1 MLSRR
6 KFFYAG
12 AGVTSTLVA
21 GSSVAKAC
29 AALTAEQPLGPFFP
43 RAGTPTMPVREDGNS
58 SVPIHLANDNDLT
71 FVKGKDGTATGQIV
85 YVKGKVVD
93 GDCSPIANASIIIWQ
108 ASASGRY
115 NHNGD
120 SHNEDFRHP
129 VTGKTISR
137 TIDPFFQYWGQAT
150 SDTDGQY
157 QFKTIVPG
165 FYPAD
170 IQRGWFRP
178 PHIHLLTSAVGF
190 PQFVSQLYFR
200 GQHLEDNEFI
210 QQLNARDHL
219 LQNPR
224 LTEQQRE
231 GLLID
236 FAKDPQITDG
246 LVGEFDIVLDRQ

>member
-6 KFFYAG
+6 KFFCAG

-29 AALTAEQPLGPFFP
+29 AALTAEHPLGPFFP
-43 RAGTPTMPVREDGNS
+43 RAGTPTMPVREDGDS
-58 SVPIHLANDNDLT
+58 STPIHLANDNDLT
-71 FVKGKDGTATGQIV
+71 FVKGKEGTATGQVV
-85 YVKGKVVD
+85 YVKGRVID
-93 GDCSPIANASIIIWQ
+93 ANCSPIVGASIIIWQ

-120 SHNEDFRHP
+120 AQNKDFRHP
-129 VTGKTISR
+129 VTGETVKR

-150 SDTDGQY
+150 SDDEGQY

-200 GQHLEDNEFI
+200 GQQLENNSFI
-210 QQLNARDHL
+210 QQLNANDLL

-224 LTEQQRE
+224 LTDKQKE
-231 GLLID
+231 GLVID
-236 FAKDPQITDG
+236 FAEDSQITDG
-246 LVGEFDIVLDRQ
+246 LVGEFDIVLDRR